1 MLLVPLILY
10 YAIQAYILLIIVW
23 VLGSWFP
30 QWKYQSWYRF
40 IEDLVS
46 PYMNLFRAIPLRM
59 GMFDLSPMLAIL
71 VLWVVQRLVLSLS
84 VVGMR

>member
-1 MLLVPLILY
+1 MLLIPLILY

-71 VLWVVQRLVLSLS
+71 VLWVVQRLVISLA
-84 VVGMR
+84 VGGIR